1 MNRNEDLSENLNYT
15 APELPILTS
24 DEHLSELPTF
34 RELMHWHDDYEFIL
48 VTKGVLDFDVNGE
61 ILHIK
66 QNEVLFVNSGRLH
79 FGYSEKK
86 EEVLFELVI
95 VSPELIRNEFNTAA
109 LDSVSSQ
116 SNRLESAWYVRHSL
130 QYKFLIKKLYHL
142 VKFRF

>member
-1 MNRNEDLSENLNYT
+1 M
-15 APELPILTS
+15 
-24 DEHLSELPTF
+24 
-34 RELMHWHDDYEFIL
+34 
-48 VTKGVLDFDVNGE
+48 DFDVNGE

-109 LDSVSSQ
+109 LDAVSSQ

-130 QYKFLIKKLYHL
+130 QYKFLIKNSITLSNSDFDSWNVFL
-142 VKFRF
+142 